1 MYMSNK
7 IIELSQFGGSV
18 AVFLLGLLIAI
29 LVILGI
35 SGVIYSIHSRKE
47 KRLRETKYKADSDY
61 SKRNLEIVE
70 NEELNFDQKQAERQ
84 KAREERDDVY
94 KEADD
99 KIKVLDKRYNAVDSF
114 LSAIRIGAFI
124 IFWTVWICF
133 IIVGGSIGGSVKDIR
148 EVKDTAK
155 DNIAVTAYYRVDYE
169 RVEQDTLTVFVKN
182 ESDKVLDK
190 ATISEKE
197 TGASTNVY
205 TLEPG
210 QEKIVSIVVYPNK
223 DGKYEFEISNVEF
236 HQ

>member
-1 MYMSNK
+1 M
-7 IIELSQFGGSV
+7 
-18 AVFLLGLLIAI
+18 
-29 LVILGI
+29 
-35 SGVIYSIHSRKE
+35 
-47 KRLRETKYKADSDY
+47 
-61 SKRNLEIVE
+61 E

-94 KEADD
+94 KEVDD
-99 KIKVLDKRYNAVDSF
+99 KIKVLDKRYNAIDSF
-114 LSAIRIGAFI
+114 LSALRIGGFV